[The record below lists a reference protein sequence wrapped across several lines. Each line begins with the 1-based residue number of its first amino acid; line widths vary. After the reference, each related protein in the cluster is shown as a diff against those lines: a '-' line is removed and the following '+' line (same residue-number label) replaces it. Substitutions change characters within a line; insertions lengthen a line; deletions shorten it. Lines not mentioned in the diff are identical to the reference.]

1 MATITL
7 KPIRQHTTVTLPT
20 TLTDN
25 GVRAS
30 WPDFTHVAAF
40 IYSERQRI
48 ITGQCEVEIDS
59 EDDTLLICRYR
70 ATQAQHLGIQKLV
83 IQCEYEGQMNTY
95 DKRAFQFVA
104 TTDETLTDGTTV
116 AEETAEVDI
125 NVEDV
130 DTSVMSGAI
139 AAALAAAAAA
149 NAAASHAPYID
160 DTTGNWFVWD
170 ATAGE
175 YVNSGTSATGPEG
188 PAGQDG
194 QYGRDGADG
203 RDGQDGAD
211 GQDGQDGRDGGI
223 LYPTFKIDAAM
234 HLQMSDQGES
244 ANQRFEVNEAGHFIM
259 DI

>member
-48 ITGQCEVEIDS
+48 ITGQCEVEVDS
-59 EDDTLLICRYR
+59 EDDTVLICRYP
-70 ATQAQHLGIQKLV
+70 ATRAQHLGIQKLV

-125 NVEDV
+125 
-130 DTSVMSGAI
+130 
-139 AAALAAAAAA
+139 
-149 NAAASHAPYID
+149 PYID

-194 QYGRDGADG
+194 QDGRDGADG